1 MVSSEESFLVLCIT
15 QDVSERSKYMED
27 IKVTFPGG
35 KRVDAAYKGFLI
47 KTDQPVYVG
56 GDGTAPAPFDL
67 FLGSIATCVG
77 FYVLAFCQNRG
88 FRLDQI
94 SVLMHMHKNEEK
106 KMIDK
111 ISFEIQ
117 LPAEFPEK
125 YTKAIIKSVDSC
137 AVKAHMVDA
146 PDFDYKV
153 NIKRPG

>member
-1 MVSSEESFLVLCIT
+1 MN
-15 QDVSERSKYMED
+15 ERSKYMEE

-35 KRVDAAYKGFLI
+35 KRVDADYKGFLM
-47 KTDQPVYVG
+47 KTDQPVYAG
-56 GDGTAPAPFDL
+56 GEGTAPAPFDL

-77 FYVLAFCQNRG
+77 FYVLAFCQSRG
-88 FRLDQI
+88 YRTDQI
-94 SVLMHMHKNEEK
+94 SVSMQMQKSKER

-117 LPAEFPEK
+117 LPPEFPDK

-146 PDFDYKV
+146 PDFDYVVK
-153 NIKRPG
+153 IEEPQ

>member
-1 MVSSEESFLVLCIT
+1 MEEIN
-15 QDVSERSKYMED
+15 
-27 IKVTFPGG
+27 VTFPGE
-35 KRVDAAYKGFLI
+35 KRVDAEYKGFLI
-47 KTDQPVYVG
+47 KTDQAVYAG
-56 GDGTAPAPFDL
+56 GGGTAPQPFDL

-77 FYVLAFCQNRG
+77 FYVLAFCQSRG
-88 FRLDQI
+88 IRLDKA
-94 SVLMHMHKNEEK
+94 SVLMRMHKNEEK